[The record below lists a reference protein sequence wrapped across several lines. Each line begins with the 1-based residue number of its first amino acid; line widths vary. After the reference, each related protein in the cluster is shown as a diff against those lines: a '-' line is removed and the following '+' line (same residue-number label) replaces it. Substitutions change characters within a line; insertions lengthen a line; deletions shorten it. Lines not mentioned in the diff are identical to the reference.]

1 VWPAPPLFALLLA
14 LACASP
20 GSIPEPAGGSV
31 AVASD
36 TALAL
41 HQGTESFYGRLV
53 QRRVNTLETFNDPV
67 LRGFFRSEDLFFDYY
82 ADLAQSLGDAHFEKS
97 RPFAVEVQEMIFE
110 DGERARVQV
119 LFRGWDSR
127 PLRPNRVSLVRRDLW
142 LYEREAWSITPG
154 KL

>member
-1 VWPAPPLFALLLA
+1 VRSPAPLLGLLLG
-14 LACASP
+14 LACASS
-20 GSIPEPAGGSV
+20 GALPEPPGGTV

-41 HQGTESFYGRLV
+41 HQGTEAFYERLV
-53 QRRVNTLETFNDPV
+53 ARRVNTLETFNDPV
-67 LRGFFRSEDLFFDYY
+67 LRQYFRSEDLFFDYY
-82 ADLAQSLGDAHFEKS
+82 ADLAQSLADAHFEKS

-110 DGERARVQV
+110 DAARARVQV
-119 LFRGWDSR
+119 RFRGWDSR
-127 PLRPNRVSLVRRDLW
+127 PLRPNRVSLVRRDQW